1 MYTPTWE
8 PPDPPEEI
16 EPEVCPYCKG
26 RNTSFVNY
34 EDETHTTEL
43 HFCWDCEES
52 FLVEA
57 ELPF

>member
-16 EPEVCPYCKG
+16 EPEMCPYCKG

-43 HFCWDCEES
+43 HFCWTARNRS
-52 FLVEA
+52 W
-57 ELPF
+57 